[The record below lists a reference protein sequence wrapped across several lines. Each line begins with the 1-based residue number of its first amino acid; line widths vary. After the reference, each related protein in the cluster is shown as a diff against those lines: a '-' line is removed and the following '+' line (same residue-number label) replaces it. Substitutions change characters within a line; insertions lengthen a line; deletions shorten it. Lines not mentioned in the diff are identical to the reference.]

1 MGKRS
6 REKKEQQ
13 KATVSVRAPLPKA
26 EPNWPLF
33 ALAIAGLLLTGYLTW
48 TAFEGMNVKG
58 CAVGAGCDVV
68 LTSKWSRLLGLPTSF
83 WGFLT
88 YLTLLVSTFMA
99 RHESRWRVEWII
111 AVFGFM
117 YSVYLTTVSLT
128 ILHATCPYCLTS
140 LALMTTIFGL
150 TTYQRPSAGPFPL
163 KRIAKIV
170 VPAGVAFILVLHL
183 NYTGLMGDTPV
194 AEDPEARALASYLA
208 EQGVKM
214 YGASWCPHCQEQ
226 KEYFGL
232 SASRLPYV
240 ECSPEGQGR
249 PQAQICKD
257 MNITTYPTWIIAGK
271 RYEEVM
277 PLQRL
282 SELTGFKLHA
292 ANE

>member
-6 REKKEQQ
+6 REKKEQH
-13 KATVSVRAPLPKA
+13 KPTVPVAAALPKA

-33 ALAIAGLLLTGYLTW
+33 VLAVAGLLLTGYLTW
-48 TAFEGMNVKG
+48 TAFEGRNVKG

-68 LTSKWSRLLGLPTSF
+68 LTSKWARVLGLPTSF

-88 YLTLLVSTFMA
+88 YLSLLVSTFMA
-99 RHESRWRVEWII
+99 RRDTRWRLEWII
-111 AVFGFM
+111 AAFGFM

-150 TTYQRPSAGPFPL
+150 TTYQGTSAAPGSL
-163 KRIAKIV
+163 KRLAKIV

-194 AEDPEARALASYLA
+194 AEDPEARALASYLT

-257 MNITTYPTWIIAGK
+257 MSIVTYPTWIIDGK

-277 PLQRL
+277 TLQRL

-292 ANE
+292 ASK